1 MKHISNRSGFT
12 LVELLVVVLIIGILS
27 AVALPQYRQSV
38 LRAHLTEGVTNLGTL
53 ERAYAACVAGKKHSS
68 TAGCTRDELG
78 VNVAD
83 NPTGWKYEVYASDS
97 TTCESTSSA
106 IPYPI
111 RICAYYYD
119 SSSGGGGMPVLSSN
133 YIDGKFYHQC
143 RGESDTNKL
152 CASLASSGYGAI

>member
-1 MKHISNRSGFT
+1 MNQQLNCSGFT

-27 AVALPQYRQSV
+27 AVALPQYRQSI

-78 VNVAD
+78 VNIAD
-83 NPTGWKYEVYASDS
+83 NASGWKYEVYASDS
-97 TTCESTSSA
+97 TKCAAVSSA

-111 RICAYYYD
+111 RICAYYYN
-119 SSSGGGGMPVLSSN
+119 SISGGSGMPVLSSN
-133 YIDGKFYHQC
+133 YINGKFYHQC
-143 RGESDTNKL
+143 YGTDDANKL
-152 CASLASSGYGAI
+152 CSSLASSGYGAI